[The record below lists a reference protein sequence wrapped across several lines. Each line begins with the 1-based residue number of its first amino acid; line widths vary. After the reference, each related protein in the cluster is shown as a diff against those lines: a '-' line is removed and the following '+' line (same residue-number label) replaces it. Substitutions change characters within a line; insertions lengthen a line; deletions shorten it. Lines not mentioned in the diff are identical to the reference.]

1 MNPNNPLKQYFRQ
14 PAIYVKLPSQGK
26 NYPPGSLTMPPTGEL
41 PVYPMTAIDEITYRT
56 PDALYNGQATVNVI
70 QSCIPDIKDAWGI
83 PSTDI
88 DTLLI
93 AIRIASHGHNMD
105 FNTTCPACQHE
116 SEQTMDLRTVLDSI
130 KIADYTKTIHAG
142 DMEIFFKPLNYKHVN
157 NNNQMQ
163 YENQKLLQMLPDSGI
178 PDAEKMAALSDAL
191 KKITDITVVALA
203 QSIAAVKTPQALVS
217 EPEFIEEM
225 LKNCDSKL
233 FNQIRDFILD
243 LKASS
248 EMQPLKLVCSECKHE
263 YEQSITLDM
272 ASFFAYAS

>member
-14 PAIYVKLPSQGK
+14 PAIYIKLPSQGK
-26 NYPPGSLTMPPTGEL
+26 NYPPGALTVPPTGEL

-70 QSCIPDIKDAWGI
+70 QSCIPDIKDAWSI
-83 PSTDI
+83 PSTDV

-93 AIRIASHGHNMD
+93 AIRIASHGHDMD
-105 FNTTCPACQHE
+105 FNTMCPACQHE

-130 KIADYTKTIHAG
+130 KIADYNKTIHAG
-142 DMEIFFKPLNYKHVN
+142 DMEIFFKPLNYKHIN

-178 PDAEKMAALSDAL
+178 PDAEKMTALSDAL
-191 KKITDITVVALA
+191 KKITDITVVALS

-233 FNQIRDFILD
+233 FNQIRDCILD

-248 EMQPLKLVCSECKHE
+248 EMQPLKLVCSECTHN

>member
-1 MNPNNPLKQYFRQ
+1 
-14 PAIYVKLPSQGK
+14 
-26 NYPPGSLTMPPTGEL
+26 
-41 PVYPMTAIDEITYRT
+41 MTAIDEITYRT

-70 QSCIPDIKDAWGI
+70 QSCIPDIKDAWSI

-93 AIRIASHGHNMD
+93 AIRIASHGHDMD
-105 FNTTCPACQHE
+105 FNTMCPACQHE

-130 KIADYTKTIHAG
+130 KIADYNKTIHAG
-142 DMEIFFKPLNYKHVN
+142 DMEIFFKPLNYKHIN

-178 PDAEKMAALSDAL
+178 PDAEKMTALSDAL
-191 KKITDITVVALA
+191 KKITDITVVALS
-203 QSIAAVKTPQALVS
+203 QSIAAVKTPQALVA

-225 LKNCDSKL
+225 LKNCGSKL

-248 EMQPLKLVCSECKHE
+248 EMQPLKLVCSECAHN

>member
-14 PAIYVKLPSQGK
+14 PAIYVKLPSLG
-26 NYPPGSLTMPPTGEL
+26 NGYPAGTLNVPPTGEL

-70 QSCIPDIKDAWGI
+70 QSCIPDIKDAWAV
-83 PSTDI
+83 PSVDI

-93 AIRIASHGHNMD
+93 AIRIASYGHDME
-105 FNTTCPACQHE
+105 FGTTCPSCNHT
-116 SEQTMDLRTVLDSI
+116 SEQTMDLRAVLDSI
-130 KIADYTKTIHAG
+130 KTADYSKTVHSG
-142 DMEIFFKPLNYKHVN
+142 DMEIYFKPLTYQHLN

-163 YENQKLLQMLPDSGI
+163 YENQKLLQMIPDAGI
-178 PDAEKMAALSDAL
+178 PEAEKMAALNDAL
-191 KKITDITVVALA
+191 KKITDITVVALS
-203 QSIAAVKTPQALVS
+203 QSISAVKTPTALVR
-217 EPEFIEEM
+217 EPEYIEEM
-225 LKNCDSKL
+225 LKNCDGKL

-248 EMQPLKLVCSECKHE
+248 EMQPLKLTCPECSNE

-272 ASFFAYAS
+272 ASFFGYAS